1 MTDTLTDTL
10 IFSTTDPEGRVIH
23 LRKKALDH
31 IKLKHPELKTKT
43 QEIRSTIERP
53 DVITETSTR
62 QSLAYTKVSSINFYL
77 NVYAKMD
84 DTYTKGQV
92 STTFLQPHMPRGDVI
107 WYRKT

>member
-1 MTDTLTDTL
+1 MTDTL
-10 IFSTTDPEGRVIH
+10 IFSTTDPEGRVIC
-23 LRKKALDH
+23 LRTKALDH
-31 IKLKHPELKTKT
+31 IKQEHPELKTKT

-62 QSLAYTKVSSINFYL
+62 QSLAYTKISSINLYF

-92 STTFLQPHMPRGDVI
+92 STTFLQRNMPMGNVI
-107 WYRKT
+107 WHRKT